1 MWCVY
6 IIECKD
12 SSLYTGITMNIER
25 RLKEH
30 NSKKGG
36 KYTKVRLPVKLIY
49 KESYKN
55 KGDALK
61 REIQIKGWSKRKK
74 LALARGDIELLKQPS
89 KKKTR

>member
-1 MWCVY
+1 
-6 IIECKD
+6 
-12 SSLYTGITMNIER
+12 MNIER

-36 KYTKVRLPVKLIY
+36 KYTKVRNPVKLIY

-55 KGDALK
+55 KGNALK

-74 LALARGDIELLKQPS
+74 LALAGGDIELLKQLS
-89 KKKTR
+89 KKKMR

>member
-1 MWCVY
+1 
-6 IIECKD
+6 
-12 SSLYTGITMNIER
+12 MNIER

-36 KYTKVRLPVKLIY
+36 KYTKVRHPVKLIY

-61 REIQIKGWSKRKK
+61 REIQIKEWSKRKK
-74 LALARGDIELLKQPS
+74 LALAGGDIELLKQLS
-89 KKKTR
+89 KKKMR

>member
-12 SSLYTGITMNIER
+12 RSLYTGITMNIER

-36 KYTKVRLPVKLIY
+36 KYTKVRNPVKLIY

-55 KGDALK
+55 KGNALK

-74 LALARGDIELLKQPS
+74 LALAGGDIELLKQLS
-89 KKKTR
+89 KKKMR

>member
-36 KYTKVRLPVKLIY
+36 KYTKVRHPVKLIY

-61 REIQIKGWSKRKK
+61 REIQIKG
-74 LALARGDIELLKQPS
+74 
-89 KKKTR
+89 